1 MRDYCRIIACC
12 FLFLPF
18 LSSANSTFTSL
29 SQTSSHPFS
38 GHRCVESEKAALLRL
53 KRDLSAAKP
62 ESPRPLQ
69 PASGS
74 LLTSWKPD
82 TDCCSWEGV
91 TCHGVTTDH
100 VVGIKLSGHNLSGLV
115 NSTEFLDL
123 PYLERLN
130 LVNCNIGEIPS
141 FLQKVSRLVELDLSN
156 NKIHGQVP
164 KWIWQFERLV
174 YLNLSNNFLN
184 GFEAPPSDPFS
195 SSLTFLDLSSNLLE
209 GSIPIPPPS
218 VSFLSLAKNKLSG
231 EIPESLCRIRNLTIL
246 DLCYNSMTGQIP
258 KCIEALAATLTV
270 LNLRE
275 NKFFGLMLWNFT
287 EDCSLKTLNLY
298 GNQLT
303 GKIPRSLKHC
313 RCLEVVDLGDNQ
325 INDTFPFWLGMF
337 PSLQVL
343 ILQSNRLHGPIGQPL
358 TSNDFPMLQIFDL
371 SSNHFTGNLPLDY
384 FAIWKSM
391 RVKFNGSLLYMG
403 SYYYRDWMSITSKGH
418 RMDNINILTIF
429 TILDLS
435 NNLFEGEIPEEIGDL
450 KLLEVL
456 NMSRNN
462 LKGEIPT
469 SLSKLTLLES
479 LDLSENK
486 LTGAIPMQL
495 ISLTFLSVLNLS
507 YNRLEGTIPVG
518 NQFSTFT
525 SDSYQENLGLCGFP
539 LSNKCDDVEDQQPPG
554 AQEES
559 ILSEPGSLFS
569 WKFALLGY
577 GCAVPVGVAIGHMLF
592 WRNKRCSK
600 WIEQSFKAKNH
611 RRQSNERNRKR
622 R

>member
-38 GHRCVESEKAALLRL
+38 GHRCVGSEKTALLRL

-62 ESPRPLQ
+62 ESPLPLQ

-100 VVGIKLSGHNLSGLV
+100 VVGIKLRGHNLSGLV

-141 FLQKVSRLVELDLSN
+141 FLQKVGRLVELDLSN
-156 NKIHGQVP
+156 NNIHGEVP

-184 GFEAPPSDPFS
+184 GFEAPSSGPFS

-209 GSIPIPPPS
+209 GSIPILPPS
-218 VSFLSLAKNKLSG
+218 VSFLSLAKNKLTG

-246 DLCYNSMTGQIP
+246 DLCYNSMTG
-258 KCIEALAATLTV
+258 
-270 LNLRE
+270 
-275 NKFFGLMLWNFT
+275 
-287 EDCSLKTLNLY
+287 
-298 GNQLT
+298 
-303 GKIPRSLKHC
+303 
-313 RCLEVVDLGDNQ
+313 
-325 INDTFPFWLGMF
+325 
-337 PSLQVL
+337 
-343 ILQSNRLHGPIGQPL
+343 
-358 TSNDFPMLQIFDL
+358 
-371 SSNHFTGNLPLDY
+371 
-384 FAIWKSM
+384 
-391 RVKFNGSLLYMG
+391 
-403 SYYYRDWMSITSKGH
+403 
-418 RMDNINILTIF
+418 
-429 TILDLS
+429 
-435 NNLFEGEIPEEIGDL
+435 EIPEEIGDL

-456 NMSRNN
+456 NISRNN

-592 WRNKRCSK
+592 WRNMRCSK